1 MGAEETQIEGS
12 FCAAINTAKQQ
23 KAVSLEKRAEATYA
37 EYRRQKASE
46 AVRTRIPTTSLV
58 AVYSALRFVQWT
70 NEPTPAGRA
79 QSREAAFGSRF
90 GGTNAGFII

>member
-1 MGAEETQIEGS
+1 MGAEETQIEAS

-46 AVRTRIPTTSLV
+46 AGGFGVRLPLC
-58 AVYSALRFVQWT
+58 
-70 NEPTPAGRA
+70 
-79 QSREAAFGSRF
+79 
-90 GGTNAGFII
+90 